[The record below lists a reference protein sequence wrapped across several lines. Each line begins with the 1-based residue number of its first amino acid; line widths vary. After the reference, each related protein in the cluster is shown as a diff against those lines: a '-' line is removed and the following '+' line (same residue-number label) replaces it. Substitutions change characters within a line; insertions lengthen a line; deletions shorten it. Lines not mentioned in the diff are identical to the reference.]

1 MVEILP
7 SIPSGFFKEKRK
19 RVTIMETLL
28 EKLVQYGA
36 LGIIAAVSIWQAWR
50 VQGELI
56 KLVKENTTATIEN
69 VEVMKQ
75 LRETIKDCQSIHGG
89 KE

>member
-1 MVEILP
+1 MEI
-7 SIPSGFFKEKRK
+7 
-19 RVTIMETLL
+19 LL

-56 KLVKENTTATIEN
+56 KLVKENTIATAESSA
-69 VEVMKQ
+69 VMRELK
-75 LRETIKDCQSIHGG
+75 ETIKDCQGVHSHHRSTDTMVRERG
-89 KE
+89 